1 MQLRVR
7 LCRVRDAIARVL
19 GLLSSGV
26 VPSGLL
32 LGKLDK
38 EGEGLLSDEV
48 LGEIEDNVVAIGLV
62 AEDMAELVEALG
74 VWRKIEV
81 SILDVTDDK
90 GGKVKGIP
98 LTLSELLL
106 QHNGAT
112 KPAGRD

>member
-1 MQLRVR
+1 VVDGTA
-7 LCRVRDAIARVL
+7 LCEVD
-19 GLLSSGV
+19 LLALEHV
-26 VPSGLL
+26 VAELLDLCL

-81 SILDVTDDK
+81 SVLDVTDDK